1 MIGNREN
8 KERYK
13 GFNLCLMN
21 YEYVALSEAVSE
33 VKFEL
38 ELMKNFNAK
47 LNDPVKIF
55 EDNAGAINIV
65 NYYHYVHESMK
76 KIEIIKID

>member
-1 MIGNREN
+1 
-8 KERYK
+8 
-13 GFNLCLMN
+13 MN